1 MALEADDKAQEYI
14 TDVIFEEIGRRILM
28 IKDIQKKIG
37 VVFQFNIHKKG
48 MPTKTWILDGKSE
61 KPVCYPG
68 ECRTGKPNIIIEM
81 SDENMAKL
89 ALNELDPVKAFMSG
103 HIRLKGNP
111 MLTQKLDIL
120 FKLDSADAYEQFV
133 DPPPTNVAEAAQS
146 QPASNQP
153 ACKTDVLFG
162 KWLVGRLPTVKEL
175 IPSINNVY
183 QWNILKDGQTV
194 SVWTCDFK
202 NGDGDIHQ
210 GEPKTGKPN
219 CTLTIEDDVAVEIF
233 SGKLDAMKAF
243 MSGKLK
249 IGGNVLAAQKLQ
261 KLWAEEQPPSIDS
274 LLAESQ
280 SKPSSNGEVK
290 GWSPSYKPKS
300 LDEEIDAIPVSG
312 LRCDLIFSVF
322 KNRCHEEPDFMK
334 RLRVIFQFNVL
345 KKGKLVTSWTADNK
359 TRPEVVVYRNVSV
372 NIKPDVISTVEDDD
386 LLKIMTGKVNPQR
399 LFMMGKVKVK
409 GNIMLLQKLHQLW
422 LEYQTLGRTP
432 ELPAVVEVMMKD
444 PIKEGLKSEA
454 MIIDL
459 MQRVVRIPSLPSE
472 MPGLHQIN
480 ISKNGSVVSQ
490 WTLDFKTGRNTF
502 YRGPANGEPTTEI
515 EVDDID
521 FARLVLMHIR
531 LNEAIS
537 NGKVKIIRGDPNL
550 VGKYDRLFTQPT
562 SLKPKL

>member
-1 MALEADDKAQEYI
+1 
-14 TDVIFEEIGRRILM
+14 M
-28 IKDIQKKIG
+28 IKDVQKKIG

-48 MPTKTWILDGKSE
+48 LPSKTWILDGKSE

-68 ECRTGKPNIIIEM
+68 ECRTGRPNIVIEM

-120 FKLDSADAYEQFV
+120 FKLDSADAYEQFI
-133 DPPPTNVAEAAQS
+133 DPPPEAEAA
-146 QPASNQP
+146 PVAVP
-153 ACKTDVLFG
+153 VAVPCKTDLLFG
-162 KWLVGRLPTVKEL
+162 KWLVTRLPTIKEL

-194 SVWTCDFK
+194 STWTCDFK
-202 NGDGDIHQ
+202 NGDGEIYQ
-210 GEPKTGKPN
+210 GEPKAGKPN
-219 CTLTIEDDVAVEIF
+219 CTLTIEDEVAVEIF
-233 SGKLDAMKAF
+233 TGKLDAMKAF

-261 KLWAEEQPPSIDS
+261 KLWAEEQPPSIDT
-274 LLAESQ
+274 LLSA
-280 SKPSSNGEVK
+280 SSSDSEEVPTF
-290 GWSPSYKPKS
+290 GWSPAQKPLS
-300 LDEEIDAIPVSG
+300 PDEEIDSIPVSG

-322 KNRCHEEPDFMK
+322 KSRCHEEPDFMK

-345 KKGKLVTSWTADNK
+345 KRGKLICVWTADNK
-359 TRPEVVVYRNVSV
+359 TKKDVHVYRTTPIG
-372 NIKPDVISTVEDDD
+372 IKPDVISTVEDDD

-422 LEYQTLGRTP
+422 LEYQSLGKTP

-459 MQRVVRIPSLPSE
+459 MQRVVRIPGLPKD
-472 MPGLHQIN
+472 MPGLHQMN
-480 ISKNGSVVSQ
+480 ITKNGSVVSQ
-490 WTLDFKTGRNTF
+490 WTLDFKTGRDTF
-502 YRGPANGEPTTEI
+502 YRGPANGEVTTEI
-515 EVDDID
+515 EMDDID

-531 LNEAIS
+531 LNEAIQE
-537 NGKVKIIRGDPNL
+537 GRVKIVRGDPAL
-550 VGKYDRLFTQPT
+550 VAKLDRLLTQPT
-562 SLKPKL
+562 SLQPKL